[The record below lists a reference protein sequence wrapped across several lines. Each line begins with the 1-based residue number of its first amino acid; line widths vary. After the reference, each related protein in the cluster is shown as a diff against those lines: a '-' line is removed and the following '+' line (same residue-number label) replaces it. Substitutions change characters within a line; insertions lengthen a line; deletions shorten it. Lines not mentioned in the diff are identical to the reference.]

1 VNDDGQMTQ
10 SLAHGEAPDVVVS
23 DNKAARRYEAHVDG
37 QLAGLTTYLL
47 EDNRVVFTHA
57 EVYPRWE
64 GRGVGSA
71 LAKAAL
77 DDVVRQGK
85 LITPKCPF
93 IVGYVKEHPSYLE
106 HVDDRHRQLLEAGGS
121 APAAKREGE

>member
-1 VNDDGQMTQ
+1 MTEA
-10 SLAHGEAPDVVVS
+10 LPHGEAGDVVVS

-47 EDNRVVFTHA
+47 DEDRVVFTHA

-77 DDVVRQGK
+77 DDVVAQGK
-85 LITPKCPF
+85 QITPKCPF
-93 IVGYVKEHPSYLE
+93 IISYVRQHPSYLAY
-106 HVDDRHRQLLEAGGS
+106 VDDKHRQMLEGG
-121 APAAKREGE
+121 

>member
-1 VNDDGQMTQ
+1 VTHHGGVTDDVVQ
-10 SLAHGEAPDVVVS
+10 GEASEVVVS

-47 EDNRVVFTHA
+47 DEDRVVFTHA

-64 GRGVGSA
+64 GKGVGSA

-77 DDVVRQGK
+77 DDVVAQGK

-93 IVGYVKEHPSYLE
+93 IISYVQHHPAYLA
-106 HVDDRHRQLLEAGGS
+106 HVDEKHRQMLEASSTGPS
-121 APAAKREGE
+121 ADWKGE

>member
-1 VNDDGQMTQ
+1 MTEA
-10 SLAHGEAPDVVVS
+10 LPHGEAPDVVVS

-37 QLAGLTTYLL
+37 QLAGLTTYLVD
-47 EDNRVVFTHA
+47 EDRVVFTHA

-77 DDVVRQGK
+77 DDVVAQGK
-85 LITPKCPF
+85 VITPKCPF
-93 IVGYVKEHPSYLE
+93 IISYVQQHPSYLA
-106 HVDDRHRQLLEAGGS
+106 HVDEKHRQMLQASGPGPSAG
-121 APAAKREGE
+121 REGV